1 MRKSSAFLNDWAS
14 RKYTDAYNGREVL
27 KTFGLSRSTTLLHF
41 ISVGHHPIFDSCVR
55 KAMNKPLGWRVPNTI
70 PWYVDVFRPLFSEIA
85 VLCGTDNLRR
95 VNMALFSYGARQL
108 PFSD

>member
-1 MRKSSAFLNDWAS
+1 MAKTPRHAS
-14 RKYTDAYNGREVL
+14 GSTNGPRN
-27 KTFGLSRSTTLLHF
+27 TL
-41 ISVGHHPIFDSCVR
+41 R